1 MTALVRAEWTKL
13 FTTRVWIGLLLGAC
27 VLVAGFV
34 VLFTSFAGSTPG
46 GAQGGGPPGGLPAVG
61 TEQFEQLVLATGAN
75 VTVLFLLLG
84 IIGMTQEYRHRTATP
99 TFLTTP
105 RRGRVVIAKLVSYA
119 LTAVPF
125 ALLVMAVN
133 YLVVLIY
140 AGARGDAPSL
150 TGDNLR
156 VLSSSGLALVI
167 YTVIGV
173 GVGALL
179 RNQVGA
185 IVGALVYLYFV
196 EPLLSAFEVTAGL
209 YKWLP
214 GGALEAMTSTFRGPE
229 AFAPDLLDRWQGGLL
244 LLGYGL
250 VAAVLGTLLAVRRD
264 VV

>member
-13 FTTRVWIGLLLGAC
+13 FTTRVWIGLLLGGCAM
-27 VLVAGFV
+27 AGGFAAI
-34 VLFTSFAGSTPG
+34 FTGFAGSDG
-46 GAQGGGPPGGLPAVG
+46 GDGPPIPPVG
-61 TEQFEQLVLATGAN
+61 SAAYEQQAFSAAASPTILMII
-75 VTVLFLLLG
+75 LG

-105 RRGRVVIAKLVSYA
+105 RRGRVVVGKLIAYA
-119 LTAVPF
+119 LAAIPL
-125 ALLVMAVN
+125 ALLIVATNIAVVMV
-133 YLVVLIY
+133 Y

-150 TGDNLR
+150 TGHNLS
-156 VLSSSGLALVI
+156 VLAGSFAALVV

-185 IVGALVYLYFV
+185 IVGSLVYLFV
-196 EPLLSAFEVTAGL
+196 VEQVIQAIPAINGI

-214 GGALEAMTSTFRGPE
+214 GGALTAMTSTLN
-229 AFAPDLLDRWQGGLL
+229 DVKVLDPWQGGLV

-250 VAAVLGTLLAVRRD
+250 VAAVLGTFLAVRRD